1 MAERRMFAKTIID
14 SDAFIDMP
22 VTARLLYYDLAM
34 RADDDGF
41 VNSPKKI
48 MRIIGASQDDI
59 NILIMRKFII
69 PFDNGVV
76 VIKHWRIHNYIRKD
90 TYNTTS
96 YTEEMAMLELD
107 KNKAYR
113 VKNATNLPTFDTS
126 VDESSTQVRL
136 DKDSIGKNS
145 IDNILSTSDNAT
157 VPENPI
163 NLQKKEINFQ
173 NIVDSYNSICIS
185 LPKVIKLTET
195 RKKAIKSAVEL
206 IGGKEDLKLFFEKVE
221 ASDFLCGRTVNQWTG
236 CGFDW
241 ILKKSNL
248 IKILEGNYDNQI
260 KSKGKTN
267 KPDYYDTS
275 RYEDLNCD

>member
-59 NILIMRKFII
+59 NILIMRKFIL

-90 TYNTTS
+90 TYNTTP
-96 YTEEMAMLELD
+96 YTEEFAKLELD
-107 KNKAYR
+107 ENKAYKM
-113 VKNATNLPTFDTS
+113 KNATNLPACMPS

-136 DKDSIGKNS
+136 GKVRLDNN
-145 IDNILSTSDNAT
+145 NILSTSDKTNET
-157 VPENPI
+157 YKTI
-163 NLQKKEINFQ
+163 TFQ
-173 NIVDSYNSICIS
+173 NIVDSYNLVCTS
-185 LPKVIKLTET
+185 LPKVMRLTES
-195 RKKAIKSAVEL
+195 RKKAIKSAVE
-206 IGGKEDLKLFFEKVE
+206 IVGNDDDFKLFFEKVE
-221 ASDFLCGRTVNQWTG
+221 ASDFLCGRTEKAWTG

-241 ILKKSNL
+241 IMKKNN
-248 IKILEGNYDNQI
+248 IVKILEGYYDNRN
-260 KSKGKTN
+260 SNEPKTKN
-267 KPDYYDTS
+267 SKPDYYDTS
-275 RYEDLNCD
+275 RYENLNFD